1 MLYSLRSRSGLG
13 HSLLLVGLMCG
24 CSSAPRVV
32 NFAAPSPVAVAP
44 VAVTPAPAA
53 PVKLVAVAAPVA
65 PAAKPASPALGVL
78 PHWSPNDVVKLSS
91 SPATAVPAKPAVAST
106 PVVVAPRPLNVMT
119 VNLEH
124 HDKPFELQTVA
135 AQLKANAAHTPD
147 FVFCQ
152 EVLFNRGE
160 AEDSTADVFAKEMG
174 YHVRGTK
181 RTSDR
186 EGIAIL
192 SKYPIDYYDSI
203 NLKSQT
209 SRLLLGFRR
218 VSTMAETTVPGVGK
232 VRLVNVHF
240 TNWGFETHVRREQLR
255 ETLEWA
261 AARERA
267 APAALTFLAGDFN
280 AEPDFAE
287 MALIKDRKVT
297 GPLAFRDSNGSAF
310 SQGGRGSPNKRID
323 FIFVSGANLPAFSG
337 EELLWKSGVPTA
349 DGGSFYLSDH
359 LAVLHHYVMAPAATT
374 PAPTKAPKPMI
385 TATPMAPVAD

>member
-1 MLYSLRSRSGLG
+1 
-13 HSLLLVGLMCG
+13 
-24 CSSAPRVV
+24 
-32 NFAAPSPVAVAP
+32 
-44 VAVTPAPAA
+44 
-53 PVKLVAVAAPVA
+53 
-65 PAAKPASPALGVL
+65 VL
-78 PHWSPNDVVKLSS
+78 PHWTPGGVVKLSS
-91 SPATAVPAKPAVAST
+91 ASPVSVAPVASAAPAVVA
-106 PVVVAPRPLNVMT
+106 APRPLNVMT

-135 AQLKANAAHTPD
+135 GLLKSNAARLPD
-147 FVFCQ
+147 FIFCQ
-152 EVLFNRGE
+152 EVLFNRGGT
-160 AEDSTADVFAKEMG
+160 EDSTAEVFAKALG
-174 YHVRGTK
+174 FHVRGTK

-261 AARERA
+261 AARERQ

-287 MALIKDRKVT
+287 MSLIKDRTVT
-297 GPLAFRDSNGSAF
+297 GPLAFRDSNGSEF
-310 SQGGRGSPNKRID
+310 SQGGHGSPNKRID
-323 FIFVSGANLPAFSG
+323 FIFVSGQNLPAFSG
-337 EELLWKSGVPTA
+337 EELLWKRGVPTA

-359 LAVLHHYVMAPAATT
+359 LAVLHHYVMAPQAT
-374 PAPTKAPKPMI
+374 PASPKVVSKPVI
-385 TATPMAPVAD
+385 TAAPLTTVAE

>member
-13 HSLLLVGLMCG
+13 NSLVLLGLVCG
-24 CSSAPRVV
+24 CSSSPRVAQ
-32 NFAAPSPVAVAP
+32 FAAPAP
-44 VAVTPAPAA
+44 VAAA
-53 PVKLVAVAAPVA
+53 PVAAPAPMAWAVGAKLTPGKVIKLSSSPVA
-65 PAAKPASPALGVL
+65 PAA
-78 PHWSPNDVVKLSS
+78 
-91 SPATAVPAKPAVAST
+91 TPAVAAAPT
-106 PVVVAPRPLNVMT
+106 PRPLNVMT

-135 AQLKANAAHTPD
+135 GLLKANAARTPD
-147 FVFCQ
+147 FIFCQ

-160 AEDSTADVFAKEMG
+160 TENSTADVFAREMG

-192 SKYPIDYYDSI
+192 SKYPIEYYDSI

-218 VSTMAETTVPGVGK
+218 VSTMAETTVPGVGR

-240 TNWGFETHVRREQLR
+240 TNWGFETRVRRAQLQ

-261 AARERA
+261 AARERT

-287 MALIKDRKVT
+287 MALIKDRTVT
-297 GPLAFRDSNGSAF
+297 GPLAFRDSNGSAY
-310 SQGGRGSPNKRID
+310 SQGSKGNPSKRID
-323 FIFVSGANLPAFSG
+323 FIFVSGPNQPAFSG
-337 EELLWKSGVPTA
+337 EELLWRGGVPTA

-359 LAVLHHYVMAPAATT
+359 LAVLHRYVMAP
-374 PAPTKAPKPMI
+374 PASPAQPKLVNKPVI
-385 TATPMAPVAD
+385 TAAPLTTVAE